1 MSEPL
6 ARLKPFTKWT
16 GGKRQLLPEL
26 TARMPDQYGRY
37 YEPFIGGGA
46 LLFETAPTKATINDM
61 NRYLV
66 NCYEQIRDNVDPL
79 IELLQ
84 GHERLN
90 SKAHYLDVRSA
101 DRDGRIE
108 GMTKTELAARVLYML
123 RVDFNGLYRVN
134 SKNQFNVPYGRH
146 KNPKIVDEP
155 LLRTV
160 SQYLNEKDI
169 CILKGDFETAVND
182 AQAGDFVYF
191 DPPYAPVS
199 ATSAFTA
206 YTNDG
211 FGSSEQMRLRDL
223 FASLTERG
231 VKVMLSNSDVGAIH
245 ELYKDLPHTIIEIVS
260 AKRVINAK
268 ADGRGKV
275 NEVIIRNYDQ

>member
-1 MSEPL
+1 M
-6 ARLKPFTKWT
+6 
-16 GGKRQLLPEL
+16 
-26 TARMPDQYGRY
+26 
-37 YEPFIGGGA
+37 
-46 LLFETAPTKATINDM
+46 LFETAPATATINDT

-66 NCYEQIRDNVDPL
+66 NCYEQIRDNVDSL

-84 GHERLN
+84 EHDRLN
-90 SKAHYLDVRSA
+90 SKEHYLDVRSA
-101 DRDGRIE
+101 DRDGRIADMSE
-108 GMTKTELAARVLYML
+108 TELAARVLYML

-134 SKNQFNVPYGRH
+134 AKNQFNVPYGRN

-160 SQYLNEKDI
+160 SRYLNDNDI
-169 CILKGDFETAVND
+169 RILKGDFETAVND

-211 FGSSEQMRLRDL
+211 FGPSEQARLRDL
-223 FASLTERG
+223 FVSLTEHG
-231 VKVMLSNSDVGAIH
+231 VQVMLSNSDVGAIH
-245 ELYKDLPHTIIEIVS
+245 ELYEDLPHTTIEIVG
-260 AKRVINAK
+260 AKRAINSK

-275 NEVIIRNYDQ
+275 NEVIIRNYDR